1 MESVP
6 HSEVPHNASR
16 LKGFIMENE
25 LPASRLFLIGSEAS
39 VAMSPGLWRPVFAQ
53 LATSWTYEAW
63 DVPAGQDMA
72 GVRSRMLDDD
82 VVAANVTMPHKQ
94 WAAATADTVTEP
106 VRLSGA
112 SNMLVRH
119 GRKLSAYNTDVSA
132 VAGLL
137 GGRHQRH
144 ALMLGAGGAARAA
157 LVALAGL
164 ADRVTVTDKD
174 PRASQQL
181 MDLATTLGMDAKAVS
196 WLEARSRAFEASLI
210 VNATPLGKG
219 RDDEPVWGSARL
231 SWDTFVYDFVYAGH
245 VTATIANARAQGLQ
259 CADGWDHL
267 QAQAAAMIPI
277 LGLAPEAGTLLG
289 RTLTDIRM
297 RS

>member
-1 MESVP
+1 M
-6 HSEVPHNASR
+6 
-16 LKGFIMENE
+16 MENRT
-25 LPASRLFLIGSEAS
+25 PAHRLFLIGSAAS
-39 VAMSPGLWRPVFAQ
+39 SAMSPGLWGPAFGE
-53 LATSWTYEAW
+53 LGTSWTYEAW
-63 DVPAGQDMA
+63 DVPAGHDMS
-72 GVRSRMLDDD
+72 GVRAAMLAAD

-112 SNMLVRH
+112 SNLLVRN
-119 GRKLSAYNTDVSA
+119 GRRLDGHNTDITA
-132 VAGLL
+132 VAELL

-164 ADRVTVTDKD
+164 ADRFTVTDKD

-181 MDLATTLGMDAKAVS
+181 VDLAARLGIQAAAVPWS
-196 WLEARSRAFEASLI
+196 ESRECAAGASLI

-219 RDDEPVWGSARL
+219 IDDEPAWGQAQL
-231 SWDTFVYDFVYAGH
+231 SPDAFVYDFVYAGH
-245 VTATIANARAQGLQ
+245 TTATIACARAQGLA

-277 LGLAPEAGTLLG
+277 LGLAPETGTLLR
-289 RTLTDIRM
+289 RTLTQLRGG
-297 RS
+297 S

>member
-1 MESVP
+1 MFE
-6 HSEVPHNASR
+6 
-16 LKGFIMENE
+16 
-25 LPASRLFLIGSEAS
+25 
-39 VAMSPGLWRPVFAQ
+39 Q
-53 LATSWTYEAW
+53 LASSWTYEAW
-63 DVPAGQDMA
+63 VVPAGQDMS

-119 GRKLSAYNTDVSA
+119 GRKLSAHNTDVSA

-164 ADRVTVTDKD
+164 ADRVTVTDKY
-174 PRASQQL
+174 PRASQQVL
-181 MDLATTLGMDAKAVS
+181 DLATTLGMDAKAVS
-196 WLEARSRAFEASLI
+196 WSEGRGQAFEASLI

-219 RDDEPVWGSARL
+219 RDDEPVWGPAAFPGMLL
-231 SWDTFVYDFVYAGH
+231 SMTSSMP
-245 VTATIANARAQGLQ
+245 
-259 CADGWDHL
+259 
-267 QAQAAAMIPI
+267 AM
-277 LGLAPEAGTLLG
+277 
-289 RTLTDIRM
+289 
-297 RS
+297 